1 MKIVP
6 LIKGGDGVP
15 RRISDDMIAQIC
27 DENDIIDYVSRYV
40 QLKKSGRD
48 YSGLCP
54 FHHEKTPSFHVSQ
67 EKQLFH
73 CFGCGASGNLVQFVM
88 RTENLDFID
97 ALKLLADNAGII
109 IPEDDGNFSDASHE
123 KKKRILAMNKLSA
136 RFFYNC
142 LRDKNIGEKG
152 QKYFAKRNIPWKTV
166 TVYGL
171 GYAPEG
177 HDHLLKYLTSQG
189 FKTEEIVEGGLAV
202 SREGRIYDK
211 FRDRVMFP
219 IIDVRGNVIGFGG
232 RIMHDNKEINGYKIP
247 KYLNSPETPVFDK
260 GRNLFSLNLAKNAKS
275 SEIILCEGYMDV
287 ISVYQAG
294 IKNIVATLGTA
305 ITENQAKLMLRYGS
319 EILICYDSDEAGT
332 KAALRAIDIINNVGG
347 RARVIRLKNA
357 KDPDEYINK
366 NGVEKFKEAVKNAMP
381 ATEFKI
387 SLIKKQYDVTSTDGK
402 ILFIDEVVNIFTK
415 LKDAVEVDA
424 YITKVA
430 EDTGISREAIASKY
444 REKISKGSYKR
455 IPTKNEYQK
464 KVEQRKRETTK
475 NQMVTSSLLEAEK
488 RLLGL
493 ISQSKKLYKM
503 SSAHIKAEEFSTDVY
518 RRLAKSMYVS
528 YENGM
533 SPDPAMMLNDFSGD
547 DLSEASE
554 VFYNLEVYSGDE
566 ETVKE
571 LLYTIKLEK
580 LIMHINAE
588 TDPTNLMDLFKQR
601 EELLNEKNTW
611 EE

>member
-1 MKIVP
+1 
-6 LIKGGDGVP
+6 
-15 RRISDDMIAQIC
+15 
-27 DENDIIDYVSRYV
+27 
-40 QLKKSGRD
+40 
-48 YSGLCP
+48 
-54 FHHEKTPSFHVSQ
+54 
-67 EKQLFH
+67 
-73 CFGCGASGNLVQFVM
+73 
-88 RTENLDFID
+88 
-97 ALKLLADNAGII
+97 
-109 IPEDDGNFSDASHE
+109 
-123 KKKRILAMNKLSA
+123 
-136 RFFYNC
+136 
-142 LRDKNIGEKG
+142 
-152 QKYFAKRNIPWKTV
+152 
-166 TVYGL
+166 
-171 GYAPEG
+171 
-177 HDHLLKYLTSQG
+177 
-189 FKTEEIVEGGLAV
+189 
-202 SREGRIYDK
+202 
-211 FRDRVMFP
+211 
-219 IIDVRGNVIGFGG
+219 
-232 RIMHDNKEINGYKIP
+232 
-247 KYLNSPETPVFDK
+247 
-260 GRNLFSLNLAKNAKS
+260 
-275 SEIILCEGYMDV
+275 
-287 ISVYQAG
+287 
-294 IKNIVATLGTA
+294 
-305 ITENQAKLMLRYGS
+305 
-319 EILICYDSDEAGT
+319 
-332 KAALRAIDIINNVGG
+332 
-347 RARVIRLKNA
+347 
-357 KDPDEYINK
+357 
-366 NGVEKFKEAVKNAMP
+366 MP

-580 LIMHINAE
+580 LNMHINAE